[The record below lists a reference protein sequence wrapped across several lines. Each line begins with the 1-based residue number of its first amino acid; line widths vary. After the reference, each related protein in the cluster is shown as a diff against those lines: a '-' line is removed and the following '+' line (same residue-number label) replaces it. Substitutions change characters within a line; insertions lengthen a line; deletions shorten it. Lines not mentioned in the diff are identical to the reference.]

1 MSMEEFYV
9 NASHLAFG
17 AIATFF
23 AILLW
28 SKTRDMAWILVILG
42 TVVSYAEI
50 VFTTLRAF
58 GIIDE
63 TFLAVSGVPVA
74 RMVLVN
80 LPPLLYSAGFLS
92 AVLRRRLP

>member
-17 AIATFF
+17 AVATFF

-28 SKTRDMAWILVILG
+28 SKTRDMAWIFVILG

-63 TFLAVSGVPVA
+63 TLLSVSGIPVA
-74 RMVLVN
+74 RMILVN
-80 LPPLLYSAGFLS
+80 LPPVLYSIGFLS
-92 AVLRRRLP
+92 AVLRRRLS